1 MKNKLEPIIL
11 RRAQK
16 ERKLLIE
23 TKLQKQCMRKIW
35 RQKEILLYEYLAIND
50 ELQLIHDK

>member
-1 MKNKLEPIIL
+1 MKNKVEPIIL

-50 ELQLIHDK
+50 ELRLIHDK

>member
-1 MKNKLEPIIL
+1 MKNKVEPIIL

-16 ERKLLIE
+16 ERKLLIG

-35 RQKEILLYEYLAIND
+35 RQKEILQYEYLAIND
-50 ELQLIHDK
+50 ELRLIHDK